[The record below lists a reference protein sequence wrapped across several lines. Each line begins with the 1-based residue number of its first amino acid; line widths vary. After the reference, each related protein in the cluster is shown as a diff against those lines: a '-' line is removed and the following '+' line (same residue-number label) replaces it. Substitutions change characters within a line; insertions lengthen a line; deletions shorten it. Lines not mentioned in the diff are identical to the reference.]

1 MLLSPGTAERH
12 VPERKRFSVT
22 QGGERLDRYLVG
34 ALSEQSRSRV
44 QQLIR
49 DKRVHV
55 NSRGAKPG
63 LVLAAG
69 DHVSVDLPEP
79 APTGLAPERLPVPV
93 LYEDEDL
100 LVVDKPAGMPV
111 HPAPGHREH
120 TLVNALLGRGS
131 ALAETG
137 GLERPGIVHR
147 LDKDT
152 SGLMVVAKTPQAH
165 QALSQQLQERS
176 VTKRYLAVVSGRLE
190 PLEGAIDAPVGRDPG
205 RRERM
210 TIRPHGRASYTR
222 YRVLRHLDGFTLVEV
237 APETGRTH
245 QIRVHFAAIGHP
257 VLGDPLYGRPSAL
270 VGRQFLHASRLGFR
284 HPRTLE
290 HMEFESPLPDDL
302 NEALAK
308 LEREPAAGK
317 ERNR

>member
-137 GLERPGIVHR
+137 GIL
-147 LDKDT
+147 
-152 SGLMVVAKTPQAH
+152 
-165 QALSQQLQERS
+165 
-176 VTKRYLAVVSGRLE
+176 
-190 PLEGAIDAPVGRDPG
+190 
-205 RRERM
+205 
-210 TIRPHGRASYTR
+210 
-222 YRVLRHLDGFTLVEV
+222 
-237 APETGRTH
+237 
-245 QIRVHFAAIGHP
+245 
-257 VLGDPLYGRPSAL
+257 
-270 VGRQFLHASRLGFR
+270 
-284 HPRTLE
+284 
-290 HMEFESPLPDDL
+290 
-302 NEALAK
+302 
-308 LEREPAAGK
+308 AAGGGL
-317 ERNR
+317 